1 MLTITVFRFCFVFF
15 MVMKGSSNVI
25 ANGVSSRN
33 ITANSLH
40 QQSGSTREQSN
51 SNTTAS
57 SNAINITLSNDSS
70 NSKSSIIIPVV
81 NQKQFTDMPVEIFD
95 KIFSYTG
102 YKEVSNMRLVKNLWI
117 YLIISYFLTIA
128 HLKYFFDLK
137 SRVAL

>member
-33 ITANSLH
+33 ITTNSLN
-40 QQSGSTREQSN
+40 QQNGSTRQQSN
-51 SNTTAS
+51 SNTSAS
-57 SNAINITLSNDSS
+57 SNAINITISNDSS
-70 NSKSSIIIPVV
+70 NSCMSSIIIPAV

-102 YKEVSNMRLVKNLWI
+102 YKEVSNMRMVKKL
-117 YLIISYFLTIA
+117 
-128 HLKYFFDLK
+128 
-137 SRVAL
+137 